1 MDLSK
6 AFYTHGSICKPRALS
21 SSIIINY
28 MDSNISQEHIYTVS
42 ELNDEVSGL
51 LSSNFGII
59 WIEGEISNYMKSA
72 AGHAYFS
79 LKDSNSSVR
88 CAMFRIQNQ
97 SIGFAMEDG
106 QHILAKAKVGLYQ
119 ARGEYQ
125 LVIEYA
131 EQAGEGLLRQK
142 FELLKNKLES
152 EGLFDSVHKQ
162 SLPYIPN
169 KIGVISSPK
178 GAAIQDIFN
187 TIKRRFNLVE
197 LLVYPTMV
205 QGKEASYQICQAIA
219 SANQDNQCSV
229 IILARGGGSL
239 EDLWCFNDEEVA
251 RSIFNSKIPI
261 VTGIGHETDVTIAD
275 MIADVRAPTPTAAAE
290 IVLPDKLEIQKT
302 LSSLSKQI
310 TQSFSIALTNLRHA
324 LTKSHLKLEENH
336 PRRKL
341 QQHQQRLD
349 FILERIKA
357 TPKTYADNLRLR
369 LNDDHNSLSLV
380 NPNFSIN
387 TMQQDLRLK
396 QNNLPSLM
404 KNLLKAKE
412 NRFSIVLAKLE
423 SSSPLT
429 ALSRGYAYI
438 TDKDTG
444 KNIRSIDSLKKG
456 SILSTRIKDG
466 LFESSVTRIKK
477 IKD

>member
-1 MDLSK
+1 
-6 AFYTHGSICKPRALS
+6 
-21 SSIIINY
+21 
-28 MDSNISQEHIYTVS
+28 MDSDISQEHIYTVS

-51 LSSNFGII
+51 LSSNFGIV

-79 LKDSNSSVR
+79 LKDSDSSVR

-97 SIGFAMEDG
+97 SIGFDMEDG
-106 QHILAKAKVGLYQ
+106 QHVLAKAKVGLYQ

-125 LVIEYA
+125 LVVEYA

-142 FELLKNKLES
+142 FELLKNKLQL
-152 EGLFDSVHKQ
+152 EGLFDPVHKK

-169 KIGVISSPK
+169 KVGVISSPK

-205 QGKEASYQICQAIA
+205 QGKEASHQITQAIA
-219 SANQDNQCSV
+219 AANQDNQCSV

-251 RSIFNSKIPI
+251 RAIFNSKIPI
-261 VTGIGHETDVTIAD
+261 VSGIGHETDVTIAD
-275 MIADVRAPTPTAAAE
+275 MIADLRAPTPTAAAE
-290 IVLPDKLEIQKT
+290 MVLPDKSEIQKT
-302 LSSLSKQI
+302 LSNLSKQI
-310 TQSFSIALTNLRHA
+310 TKSFGIALTNLRHT
-324 LTKSHLKLEENH
+324 LTKSDLKLEENH
-336 PRRKL
+336 PRTKL

-349 FILERIKA
+349 FILEKIKT

-369 LNDDHNSLSLV
+369 LNDDHNSLSLN
-380 NPNFSIN
+380 NPKFSID
-387 TMQQDLRLK
+387 TLHQDLELK
-396 QNNLPSLM
+396 QNNLLSFTT
-404 KNLLKAKE
+404 NLLRAKE
-412 NRFSIVLAKLE
+412 QRFSIVLAKLE
-423 SSSPLT
+423 GSSPLN

-438 TDKDTG
+438 TDKNSG
-444 KNIRSIDSLKKG
+444 EHVRSVSSLKKG
-456 SILSTRIKDG
+456 SALTTRIKDG
-466 LFESSVTRIKK
+466 FFESSVTRIEK